1 MWVRAGAARG
11 LELCAVLEQLRL
23 YVRRARGG
31 GVGSALFGAGSC
43 AWCLG
48 GEDSGVS

>member
-11 LELCAVLEQLRL
+11 LELCAVLKQLRL

-31 GVGSALFGAGSC
+31 GVGSALFGAGRVRG
-43 AWCLG
+43 AR
-48 GEDSGVS
+48 EERIRA